1 MASEEEASRRECEAY
16 VQRHDIQGIM
26 KECIVSLCVSRPDN
40 PIKFLREYF
49 QKLEKEESIIRRQQQ
64 QQQQQQ
70 SKAPISPPGD
80 EREDD
85 LSPVP
90 TIAQRTRRGAVSAET
105 YSEEDATTYVKKV
118 VPKDYK
124 TMAALSKAIEK
135 NVLFKH
141 LDEGERSEIFDA
153 MFPVV
158 HKQDEIIIKQGDEG
172 DNFYII
178 DEGEVEVFVNNNL
191 VTTIGEGGSFGE
203 LALIYGTPRAAT
215 VKAKVD
221 CKLWAIDRDTY
232 RRILMGST
240 IRKRKLYE
248 EFLNKISLFE
258 SLDKWE
264 KLTIADALQPVT
276 YTDGEVIVEQG
287 QPGDDFYIIEDGIAI
302 VYQRRVDNE
311 PQTEV
316 SRLGPGKYFGEIAL
330 LLDRPRA
337 ATVVAS
343 GPLKCVKLDRARFE
357 RLLGP
362 CSDILKRNME
372 HYNSLISLSV

>member
-49 QKLEKEESIIRRQQQ
+49 QKLEKEESILRRQQQ